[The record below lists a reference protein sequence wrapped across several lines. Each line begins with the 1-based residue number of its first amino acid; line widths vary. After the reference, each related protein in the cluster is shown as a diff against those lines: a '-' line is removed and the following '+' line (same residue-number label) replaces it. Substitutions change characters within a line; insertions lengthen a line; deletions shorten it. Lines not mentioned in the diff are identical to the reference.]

1 MSEITFK
8 QAISDALA
16 EEMRRDD
23 KVFMMGEELGPYN
36 GCFGVTKGF
45 LDEFG
50 PDRIMDCL
58 LYTSIV
64 CISSRYV
71 LSLAF
76 VFITFHLL
84 LLK

>member
-36 GCFGVTKGF
+36 DALV
-45 LDEFG
+45 
-50 PDRIMDCL
+50 
-58 LYTSIV
+58 
-64 CISSRYV
+64 
-71 LSLAF
+71 
-76 VFITFHLL
+76 
-84 LLK
+84 

>member
-36 GCFGVTKGF
+36 GCFGVTKG
-45 LDEFG
+45 
-50 PDRIMDCL
+50 
-58 LYTSIV
+58 
-64 CISSRYV
+64 SSMNSV
-71 LSLAF
+71 LTGLW
-76 VFITFHLL
+76 IHLFPKVDL
-84 LLK
+84 QEWP